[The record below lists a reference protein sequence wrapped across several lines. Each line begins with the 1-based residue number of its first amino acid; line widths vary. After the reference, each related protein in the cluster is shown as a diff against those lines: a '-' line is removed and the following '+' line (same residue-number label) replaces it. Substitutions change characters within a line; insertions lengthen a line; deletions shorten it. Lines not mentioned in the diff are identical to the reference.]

1 MLVSRRLA
9 LFAVAVAG
17 ALGAGVLGQAQA
29 QDIGAVGPGKA
40 IYDNKCA
47 HCHGA
52 EGKGDG
58 SGAQRLSPP
67 PRDFTRG
74 QYKIRSTES
83 RELPTDDDLFR
94 IVTDGMPGTSMPG
107 WPGLSDEER
116 RAVVAYIKTF
126 SKHFERATAPPLEIA
141 MVDRVPPSEQSV
153 SEGRKVFEMLECAKC
168 HGQQGRGDGPSA
180 LTLVDERNF
189 PTRPA
194 DLTMSWRFR
203 GGDAAEDLYRRFMAG
218 LAGTPMPSIKEGF
231 PMDMEVEDIQ
241 IMIEDEE
248 EISPEEQE
256 KYDDA
261 MRGIRVKTWHL
272 ANYVR
277 SLSPAEKPQVA
288 VVLESALVEGELP
301 QRADDPRWG
310 AGEGAMFPLAGQVII
325 EPRLFAPTVTAVFV
339 KSMHNG
345 EEVALLVTWHD
356 PSLSIATAD
365 DADGEAADED
375 RGQSEQGG
383 GTMLDDALAVQ
394 FPTKISDGAVRPYFL
409 MGDARHAAYAW
420 VWQASPSLSPEARE
434 GVSVEVREG
443 RAKGM
448 TRFQEQSADAQD
460 VRGRIAYADGRY
472 QLLIHRSLRTEDK
485 NDLQLEAGAFIPIAF
500 AAWDG
505 SNGEAGTRCSVST
518 WYYLL
523 LEKPASNRPYL
534 LGLAGALLTIAV
546 QFAARRSAR
555 RGGVNDDLAKSARK
569 APVPQDP
576 QLGTQ

>member
-1 MLVSRRLA
+1 MPVLRRLA
-9 LFAVAVAG
+9 LLAVAMAG
-17 ALGAGVLGQAQA
+17 PLGVGGTLGQAQA
-29 QDIGAVGPGKA
+29 QTTAGDSGVLGQGKA
-40 IYDNKCA
+40 IYDDKCA

-58 SGAQRLSPP
+58 SGADRLSPR

-83 RELPTDDDLFR
+83 RELPTDDDLLR

-107 WPGLSDEER
+107 WPGLSDDEL

-126 SKHFERATAPPLEIA
+126 SKQFERVTAAPVEIA
-141 MVDRVPPSEQSV
+141 MVDKVPPSDESV

-180 LTLVDERNF
+180 LTLVDEWKY

-194 DLTMSWRFR
+194 DLTMSWLFR
-203 GGDAAEDLYRRFMAG
+203 GGDATDDLYRRFMAG
-218 LAGTPMPSIKEGF
+218 LAGTPMPSIKDGF

-248 EISPEEQE
+248 EISAEEQG

-261 MRGIRVKTWHL
+261 VRDIRVKTWHL

-277 SLSPAEKPQVA
+277 SLSPAQKPEVA
-288 VVLESALVEGELP
+288 IVLESALVEGELP
-301 QRADDPRWG
+301 QGADDPRWG
-310 AGEGAMFPLAGQVII
+310 AGEGAMLPLAGQVII

-356 PSLSIATAD
+356 PSLSIATA
-365 DADGEAADED
+365 GEAASEDE
-375 RGQSEQGG
+375 GVSEQGIVS
-383 GTMLDDALAVQ
+383 MLDDALAVQ
-394 FPTKISDGAVRPYFL
+394 FPTKISDGPERPFFL
-409 MGDARHAAYAW
+409 MGDARRATYAW
-420 VWQASPSLSPEARE
+420 VWQASPSLSPEA
-434 GVSVEVREG
+434 GAVAGEVKEG
-443 RAKGM
+443 RAKGL
-448 TRFQEQSADAQD
+448 TRFQEQPADAQD
-460 VRGRIAYADGRY
+460 VRGRIIYSDGRY

-485 NDLQLEAGAFIPIAF
+485 NDLQLEVGAFIPIAF

-505 SNGEAGTRCSVST
+505 FNGEAGTRCSVST

-523 LEKPASNRPYL
+523 LEKPASKRPYV
-534 LGLAGALLTIAV
+534 LALVGALLTIAV
-546 QFAARRSAR
+546 QFGARRSFR
-555 RGGVNDDLAKSARK
+555 PNQQNSTEKGE
-569 APVPQDP
+569 
-576 QLGTQ
+576 

>member
-1 MLVSRRLA
+1 MALSMQVSRRLT
-9 LFAVAVAG
+9 LFTVVVAC
-17 ALGAGVLGQAQA
+17 ALGGGIHGQARA
-29 QDIGAVGPGKA
+29 QNGNMAADEQGKV
-40 IYDNKCA
+40 IYDDKCA

-58 SGAQRLSPP
+58 SGADRLSPR

-107 WPGLSDEER
+107 WPRLSDEER

-126 SKHFERATAPPLEIA
+126 SKSFERATAPPLEIA
-141 MVDRVPPSEQSV
+141 MVDRVAPSEESV
-153 SEGRKVFEMLECAKC
+153 AEGRKIFEMLECAKC

-180 LTLVDERNF
+180 LTLVDEWNY

-194 DLTMSWRFR
+194 DLTMSWQFR
-203 GGDAAEDLYRRFMAG
+203 GGDATDDLYRRFMAG
-218 LAGTPMPSIKEGF
+218 LAGTPMPSIKDGF
-231 PMDMEVEDIQ
+231 PIDMEVEDIQ

-248 EISPEEQE
+248 EISPEEQV

-261 MRGIRVKTWHL
+261 MRDIRVKTWHL

-277 SLSPAEKPQVA
+277 SLSPAQEPEVGI
-288 VVLESALVEGELP
+288 VLESALVEGELP
-301 QRADDPRWG
+301 QTADDPRWG
-310 AGEGAMFPLAGQVII
+310 EGEGVMFPLAGQVII
-325 EPRLFAPTVTAVFV
+325 EPRLFTPTVTTVFA

-345 EEVALLVTWHD
+345 EELALLVTWHD
-356 PSLSIATAD
+356 PSVSITAED
-365 DADGEAADED
+365 PDTEDTDAD
-375 RGQSEQGG
+375 RGEQGETSTLG
-383 GTMLDDALAVQ
+383 DALAVQ

-420 VWQASPSLSPEARE
+420 VWQASPSTSPEAR
-434 GVSVEVREG
+434 VSGDVREVR
-443 RAKGM
+443 ANGM
-448 TRFQEQSADAQD
+448 TRLQEQPADAQD

-485 NDLQLEAGAFIPIAF
+485 KDLQFDAGAFVPIAF

-505 SNGEAGTRCSVST
+505 SNGEVGTRCSVST
-518 WYYLL
+518 WYFLL
-523 LEKPASNRPYL
+523 LEKPASNKPYL
-534 LGLAGALLTIAV
+534 LGLVGALLTLAV
-546 QFAARRSAR
+546 QFGARRSAR
-555 RGGVNDDLAKSARK
+555 RGSE
-569 APVPQDP
+569 
-576 QLGTQ
+576 

>member
-1 MLVSRRLA
+1 MPVSRRLA
-9 LFAVAVAG
+9 LFAVVC
-17 ALGAGVLGQAQA
+17 ALEAGVGIGHVQAQA
-29 QDIGAVGPGKA
+29 TAGDLEAVGPGKA
-40 IYDNKCA
+40 VYDDKCA

-58 SGAQRLSPP
+58 PGAERLSPR

-83 RELPTDDDLFR
+83 RELPTDDDLLR

-116 RAVVAYIKTF
+116 RAAVAYIKTF
-126 SKHFERATAPPLEIA
+126 SKHFERATAPPVEIA
-141 MVDRVPPSEQSV
+141 MVDKVPTSEESV
-153 SEGRKVFEMLECAKC
+153 SEGRDVFEMLECAKC

-180 LTLVDERNF
+180 LTLLDEWEF

-203 GGDAAEDLYRRFMAG
+203 GGNAPEDLYRRFMAG
-218 LAGTPMPSIKEGF
+218 LAGTPMPSIKESF

-241 IMIEDEE
+241 IMIEDGEE
-248 EISPEEQE
+248 VSPEEQE

-261 MRGIRVKTWHL
+261 MRDIRVKTWHL

-277 SLSPAEKPQVA
+277 SLSPAEEPEA
-288 VVLESALVEGELP
+288 AIVLESALEEGELP

-325 EPRLFAPTVTAVFV
+325 EPRLFAPTVTEMFV
-339 KSMHNG
+339 KSMHNR

-356 PSLSIATAD
+356 PSPSIATAD
-365 DADGEAADED
+365 ETGDD
-375 RGQSEQGG
+375 QG
-383 GTMLDDALAVQ
+383 LDDALAVL
-394 FPTKISDGAVRPYFL
+394 FPTKISDGATRPYFL

-420 VWQASPSLSPEARE
+420 VWQAS
-434 GVSVEVREG
+434 GEVREG

-448 TRFQEQSADAQD
+448 TRFQEQPADAQD

-500 AAWDG
+500 TAWDG
-505 SNGEAGTRCSVST
+505 SNGEVGTRCAVST

-523 LEKPASNRPYL
+523 LEKPASNRPYF
-534 LGLAGALLTIAV
+534 LGLVGALLTIAV

-555 RGGVNDDLAKSARK
+555 RGGVT
-569 APVPQDP
+569 
-576 QLGTQ
+576 TQ

>member
-1 MLVSRRLA
+1 MQVSRRLD
-9 LFAVAVAG
+9 LFTVVVAC
-17 ALGAGVLGQAQA
+17 ALGGGIHGQARA
-29 QDIGAVGPGKA
+29 QTGDMAADGQGKV
-40 IYDNKCA
+40 IYDDKCA

-58 SGAQRLSPP
+58 SGADRLSPR

-107 WPGLSDEER
+107 WPRLSDEER

-126 SKHFERATAPPLEIA
+126 SKSFKRATAPPLEIA
-141 MVDRVPPSEQSV
+141 MVDRVAPSEESV
-153 SEGRKVFEMLECAKC
+153 AEGRKIFEMLECAKC

-180 LTLVDERNF
+180 LTLVDEWNY

-203 GGDAAEDLYRRFMAG
+203 GGDATDDLYRRFMAG
-218 LAGTPMPSIKEGF
+218 LAGTPMPSIKDGF
-231 PMDMEVEDIQ
+231 PIDMEVEDIQ

-248 EISPEEQE
+248 EISPEEQV

-261 MRGIRVKTWHL
+261 MRDIRVKTWHL

-277 SLSPAEKPQVA
+277 SLSPAQEPEVGI
-288 VVLESALVEGELP
+288 VLESALVEGELP
-301 QRADDPRWG
+301 QTADDPRWG
-310 AGEGAMFPLAGQVII
+310 EGEGVMFPLAGQVII
-325 EPRLFAPTVTAVFV
+325 EPRLFTPTVTAVFA

-345 EEVALLVTWHD
+345 EELALLVTWHD
-356 PSLSIATAD
+356 PSVSITAD
-365 DADGEAADED
+365 DPGTEDTDAD
-375 RGQSEQGG
+375 RGEQGETSTLG
-383 GTMLDDALAVQ
+383 DALAVQ

-420 VWQASPSLSPEARE
+420 VWQASPSMSPEAR
-434 GVSVEVREG
+434 VSGDVREVR
-443 RAKGM
+443 ANGM
-448 TRFQEQSADAQD
+448 TRLQEQPADAQD

-485 NDLQLEAGAFIPIAF
+485 KDLQFDAGAFIPIAF

-505 SNGEAGTRCSVST
+505 SNGEVGTRCSVST
-518 WYYLL
+518 WYFLL
-523 LEKPASNRPYL
+523 LEKPASNKPYL
-534 LGLAGALLTIAV
+534 LGLVGALLTLAV
-546 QFAARRSAR
+546 QFGARRSAR
-555 RGGVNDDLAKSARK
+555 RGSE
-569 APVPQDP
+569 
-576 QLGTQ
+576 

>member
-1 MLVSRRLA
+1 MSMPVSKRLA
-9 LFAVAVAG
+9 LFAVAMAC
-17 ALGAGVLGQAQA
+17 ALGTGVVGQTQAQA
-29 QDIGAVGPGKA
+29 GDVGAIGPGKA

-52 EGKGDG
+52 GGAGDG
-58 SGAQRLSPP
+58 SGAERLSPR

-74 QYKIRSTES
+74 LYKIRSTES
-83 RELPTDDDLFR
+83 RELPTDADLLR

-116 RAVVAYIKTF
+116 LAVVAYIKTF

-141 MVDRVPPSEQSV
+141 LVDRVPPSKESV
-153 SEGRKVFEMLECAKC
+153 SEGRRVFEMLECAKC
-168 HGQQGRGDGPSA
+168 HGQHGRGDGPSA
-180 LTLVDERNF
+180 LTLLDEWNY

-203 GGDAAEDLYRRFMAG
+203 GGDTEEDLYRRFMGG
-218 LAGTPMPSIKEGF
+218 LAGTPMPSIKESF

-248 EISPEEQE
+248 EISAEERE

-261 MRGIRVKTWHL
+261 MRDIRVKTWHL

-277 SLSPAEKPQVA
+277 SLSPTQKPEVA
-288 VVLESALVEGELP
+288 IVLESALVEGELP

-310 AGEGAMFPLAGQVII
+310 EGEGAMFPLAGQVII
-325 EPRLFAPTVTAVFV
+325 EPRLFAPTVTAVFG

-356 PSLSIATAD
+356 PSLSIAPAD
-365 DADGEAADED
+365 QANSEAAVED
-375 RGQSEQGG
+375 QGVLEQQAV
-383 GTMLDDALAVQ
+383 LDDALAVQ

-409 MGDARHAAYAW
+409 MGDARRAAYAW
-420 VWQASPSLSPEARE
+420 VWQASPSVSPEAS

-448 TRFQEQSADAQD
+448 TRFQEQPADTQD
-460 VRGRIAYADGRY
+460 VRGRITYSHGRY

-485 NDLQLEAGAFIPIAF
+485 NDLQLEVGAFIPIAF

-523 LEKPASNRPYL
+523 LQKPTSNKPIL
-534 LGLAGALLTIAV
+534 LGLVGALLTIAV
-546 QFAARRSAR
+546 QFAARRSFR
-555 RGGVNDDLAKSARK
+555 RRS
-569 APVPQDP
+569 Q
-576 QLGTQ
+576 